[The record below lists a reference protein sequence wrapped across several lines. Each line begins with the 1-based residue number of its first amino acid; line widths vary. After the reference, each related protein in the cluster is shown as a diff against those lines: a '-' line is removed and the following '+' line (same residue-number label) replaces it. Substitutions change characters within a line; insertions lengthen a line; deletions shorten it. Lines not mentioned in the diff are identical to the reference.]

1 MIELG
6 LKAEDKVTAFY
17 GVVVAR
23 AEHLHGPDK
32 YLLQPPCTP
41 GSNVVLKP
49 EWFEEDRV
57 RILKDRTRG

>member
-6 LKAEDKVTAFY
+6 QKAEDKVTNFY
-17 GVVVAR
+17 GVIVAR
-23 AEHLHGPDK
+23 AEHLHGTDK

-41 GSNVVLKP
+41 GSNAILKA
-49 EWFEEDRV
+49 EWFDETRV